1 MGKIQIM
8 GQKIKGQA
16 QEVKGKIEVAV
27 GEPIHGTID
36 KVRGKANILA
46 ANIKMKIDNSKISKK

>member
-1 MGKIQIM
+1 MGKIQNI

-27 GEPIHGTID
+27 GEPINGTID
-36 KVRGKANILA
+36 KVKGRANIIA
-46 ANIKMKIDNSKISKK
+46 ADIKTKINK